1 MLPVDPWAPWHAGKR
16 LTINHCPPP
25 KIPHAHLGSNA
36 HIGYGDVVGAGFSP
50 SPIWAVRL
58 RPECPIIPERNDSLF
73 TELGQEPWPGQ
84 SLAA

>member
-36 HIGYGDVVGAGFSP
+36 HIGYGDVVGAGFTRHQFGRSAYGRNAP
-50 SPIWAVRL
+50 LFL
-58 RPECPIIPERNDSLF
+58 REMTAYSQSWGKSLG
-73 TELGQEPWPGQ
+73 LG
-84 SLAA
+84 SR